1 MKSLQC
7 NASKPAYRQGPSYVT
22 CTWVPN
28 TVCCSTQ
35 YLSYIFVTSDKK
47 KPNLRQMPQI
57 ILRRFLI
64 KRINLLF
71 RADHLY
77 QAATSLMKNPLA
89 NSHHVPCYNPT
100 RSIQFIK
107 SKSGINQLVR
117 PEKDK
122 RLNVK
127 TRCSESYRDRGKCL
141 SRGWVLNETK

>member
-1 MKSLQC
+1 
-7 NASKPAYRQGPSYVT
+7 
-22 CTWVPN
+22 
-28 TVCCSTQ
+28 
-35 YLSYIFVTSDKK
+35 
-47 KPNLRQMPQI
+47 MPQI

-141 SRGWVLNETK
+141 QTFKRVEVGFWTRRNNRINHQKRLLKMKKAAVVVKISFHL

>member
-1 MKSLQC
+1 MLRSQLTD
-7 NASKPAYRQGPSYVT
+7 RDLHTLRVDGPL
-22 CTWVPN
+22 
-28 TVCCSTQ
+28 TQ
-35 YLSYIFVTSDKK
+35 FVVQHSIYHIYLLLVIKK
-47 KPNLRQMPQI
+47 TNLRQMPQI

-77 QAATSLMKNPLA
+77 QAATSLIKNPLA
-89 NSHHVPCYNPT
+89 NSHHDQCYNLT

-141 SRGWVLNETK
+141 QTFKRVEVGF

>member
-7 NASKPAYRQGPSYVT
+7 TNAWKPAYRQGPSHAMCRWAT
-22 CTWVPN
+22 N

-47 KPNLRQMPQI
+47 NQTFDKCH

-77 QAATSLMKNPLA
+77 QATTSLIKNPLA
-89 NSHHVPCYNPT
+89 NSHHDQCYNLT

-141 SRGWVLNETK
+141 QTFKRVEVGF

>member
-1 MKSLQC
+1 MLRNQLTDRDLHTLRAHGSL
-7 NASKPAYRQGPSYVT
+7 
-22 CTWVPN
+22 
-28 TVCCSTQ
+28 TQ
-35 YLSYIFVTSDKK
+35 FVVQHSIYHIYLLLVIKK

-141 SRGWVLNETK
+141 QTFKRVEVGF